1 LISNRKLLVFF
12 YTFVLFIT
20 GLVVGSLF
28 SGITFKEIMVKPE
41 PTATPTAVPEESSEL
56 VEIEDFI
63 YETSLQEGQKWEL
76 LSKFMETKEEN
87 KLIDVQ
93 GVTCNFYEEDKK
105 KLTVISEKGRINT
118 VTKDVS
124 FDTKVTA
131 VADTGETLV
140 VDTLS
145 WKGEEKKVSGEGNV
159 VFTQDNNTVKA
170 DKIKGDL
177 NFNTYRLEDNVV
189 LISELGEEENK

>member
-1 LISNRKLLVFF
+1 
-12 YTFVLFIT
+12 
-20 GLVVGSLF
+20 
-28 SGITFKEIMVKPE
+28 
-41 PTATPTAVPEESSEL
+41 
-56 VEIEDFI
+56 
-63 YETSLQEGQKWEL
+63 
-76 LSKFMETKEEN
+76 
-87 KLIDVQ
+87 
-93 GVTCNFYEEDKK
+93 
-105 KLTVISEKGRINT
+105 